1 MTRRALLIGSETYG
15 LQGCNAD
22 VDLMQEVLTAHG
34 FESVD
39 VRRDQAATRAGIF
52 SGLDALVASIT
63 DPGDAVL
70 VYYSGHGARLARPD
84 AEARKATRES
94 VSYQF
99 IVPFD
104 MDESEPGDFR
114 GVLSEE
120 LTWYQRRL
128 TDAFETLGAVPNV
141 TTILDCC
148 HSGYMA
154 RAIDTLPKSVDLE
167 AKMFRMRGI
176 REHLA
181 QLAGDK
187 ALHGL
192 VTNPHAVRLVAC
204 QPEQSAFEFPSPR
217 GGRHGALTDAFATV
231 LEEVGATAVPWGTV
245 AELVRRRVRSL
256 VAEQRPDI
264 EGPSD
269 RLLFSSD
276 SFPTSSALALTTIDD
291 ETRIEAAPI
300 LGIAVGDE
308 FRLVAP
314 TSDTEIATGVVTKID
329 ASGAVLDISPATA
342 RDAVRQ
348 GALAV
353 PTSQTQPR
361 TPVFLDVADDEATG
375 LRTRLVE
382 STRLVQ
388 SSTATGAFV
397 HVTRGPDGLVL
408 CDDTAEPWRIAPY
421 PDDDAGGER
430 LFDDIEAIA
439 VGHRLL
445 DLPQSEGSNA
455 LGDVVTIEFGT
466 VATASD
472 DHARTPL
479 PARGRRLQVGTRMF
493 LTLTN
498 TSTDPLFVWVFDVGV
513 SGRSTLLTNA
523 APSGTRL
530 GACGAEDDTTD
541 LWGPDGESLT
551 WPADV
556 PKSAGMAAQ
565 PGRWERFV
573 ILVADQRADL
583 SSLSS
588 RVTGSR
594 GAPSS
599 ALQALVDEAR
609 TGRRE
614 VAPSQPDAPALRYR
628 IDTIEF
634 MLDPV

>member
-1 MTRRALLIGSETYG
+1 M
-15 LQGCNAD
+15 
-22 VDLMQEVLTAHG
+22 
-34 FESVD
+34 
-39 VRRDQAATRAGIF
+39 
-52 SGLDALVASIT
+52 ASIT
-63 DPGDAVL
+63 DPDDAVL

-84 AEARKATRES
+84 AEARKATHDS

-104 MDESEPGDFR
+104 MDDSEPGDFR

-120 LTWYQRRL
+120 LTWYQRQL
-128 TDAFETLGAVPNV
+128 TEAFQALGAVPNV

-181 QLAGDK
+181 QLTEDK

-192 VTNPHAVRLVAC
+192 ATNPHAVRLVAC

-231 LEEVGATAVPWGTV
+231 LEEIGTTPVPWGTV

-276 SFPTSSALALTTIDD
+276 SFPSSSALALTTIDD

-308 FRLVAP
+308 FRLVTP
-314 TSDTEIATGVVTKID
+314 TSDVEIATGVVTKID
-329 ASGAVLDISPATA
+329 AGGAVLEISPATA
-342 RDAVRQ
+342 RDAVRR

-353 PTSQTQPR
+353 PTSQTRPR
-361 TPVFLDVADDEATG
+361 TPVFLDVAPEEAEG
-375 LRTRLVE
+375 LRQLLVE
-382 STRLVQ
+382 STHLVE

-397 HVTRGPDGLVL
+397 RITSGREGLVL
-408 CDDTAEPWRIAPY
+408 CDETAEPWRIAPY
-421 PDDDAGGER
+421 PDDDAGDQR
-430 LFDDIEAIA
+430 LFDDIEDIA

-445 DLPQSEGSNA
+445 DLPAGDGPNA
-455 LGDVVTIEFGT
+455 LGDVVTIDFGT
-466 VATASD
+466 VAAGD

-479 PARGRRLQVGTRMF
+479 PVRGQRLEVGTKVF

-498 TSTDPLFVWVFDVGV
+498 TSTEPLFVWVFDVGV
-513 SGRSTLLTNA
+513 SGRSALLTNA
-523 APSGTRL
+523 APSGTML
-530 GACGAEDDTTD
+530 GPSGAEDDTTD
-541 LWGPDGESLT
+541 LWGPEGEPLF

-556 PKSAGMAAQ
+556 PKSAGMAAL
-565 PGRWERFV
+565 PGRWERLV

-588 RVTGSR
+588 NAGGVR
-594 GAPSS
+594 GTPAS
-599 ALQALVDEAR
+599 ALQALVNEAR
-609 TGRRE
+609 SGRRE
-614 VAPSQPDAPALRYR
+614 VAPSQPDTPALRYR